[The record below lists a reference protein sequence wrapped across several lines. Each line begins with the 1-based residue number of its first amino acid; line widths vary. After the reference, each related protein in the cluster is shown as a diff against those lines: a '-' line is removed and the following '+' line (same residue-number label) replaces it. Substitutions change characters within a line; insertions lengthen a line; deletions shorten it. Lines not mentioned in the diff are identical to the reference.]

1 MKKLI
6 VTISLMTFV
15 LFVYTTNANNVKQ
28 DKTKAAVTV
37 TEKATKDGAHK
48 CCAGDKKADAKC
60 CKGDA
65 KACKGDAKA
74 CKGDAKACKGDAKKD
89 AKCEPKAGCS
99 KTCGGAKK

>member
-1 MKKLI
+1 MKKII
-6 VTISLMTFV
+6 VVISLLTFV
-15 LFVYTTNANNVKQ
+15 LFIYSANASSIKQ
-28 DKTKAAVTV
+28 DKTKSAVTV
-37 TEKATKDGAHK
+37 TEKTSKDATHK

-65 KACKGDAKA
+65 KSCKGDAKT

-99 KTCGGAKK
+99 KTCAGSKK

>member
-6 VTISLMTFV
+6 VGISLITFV
-15 LFVYTTNANNVKQ
+15 LFVYTANANNVKQ
-28 DKTKAAVTV
+28 DKTKSAVSV
-37 TEKATKDGAHK
+37 TEKATKDGTHK

-65 KACKGDAKA
+65 KKDSKSCTDDAK
-74 CKGDAKACKGDAKKD
+74 KSGAKKD
-89 AKCEPKAGCS
+89 AKCDTKAGCA